1 MAAALIAAAF
11 GCAKAQA
18 KAAPEGPPLA
28 VPNPP
33 PRVLAPVDEPLATVP
48 PPEAPPAPA
57 PRAPA
62 RPAARRPNAS
72 APATPPDAEQPKTET
87 PATTPPPVAT
97 APVTPPATEP
107 PRELRPAKSAADPAE
122 EQKVR
127 VVLQR
132 AATDLKKVDYRKLS
146 AEGRSQYEQSKRFS
160 DQAEDAIRD
169 RNYVFAATLADK
181 AAGLAA
187 ELLGR

>member
-1 MAAALIAAAF
+1 MSAAA
-11 GCAKAQA
+11 CAKAQA
-18 KAAPEGPPLA
+18 KAAPDGPPLA

-33 PRVLAPVDEPLATVP
+33 PRVLAPVDEPLASAP
-48 PPEAPPAPA
+48 PPESPPATA

-62 RPAARRPNAS
+62 RPVVRRPNAS
-72 APATPPDAEQPKTET
+72 VPTPEQEQPKTET
-87 PATTPPPVAT
+87 PAPTTPPAAT
-97 APVTPPATEP
+97 APATPPVTEP

-132 AATDLKKVDYRKLS
+132 AARDLKNVDYRKLS
-146 AEGRSQYEQSKRFS
+146 VEGRSQYDQSKRFS

-169 RNYVFAATLADK
+169 RNYVFATTLADK
-181 AAGLAA
+181 AAALAA